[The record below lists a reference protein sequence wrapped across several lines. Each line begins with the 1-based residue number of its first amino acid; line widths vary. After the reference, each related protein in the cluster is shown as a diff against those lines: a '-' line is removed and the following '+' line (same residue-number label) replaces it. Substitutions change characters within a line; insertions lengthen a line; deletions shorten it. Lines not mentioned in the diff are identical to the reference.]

1 MLTTYEITIVDGDTV
16 FDIAMREYG
25 QATGLLQ
32 MIMDNPT
39 IFATE
44 YTPVLNAGDAMI
56 ISIVPTQP
64 EVKKSLV
71 DYARSLKNG

>member
-1 MLTTYEITIVDGDTV
+1 MDGDTV